1 MTNLNQL
8 SGSSTFSGSVSL
20 TQPIDYTFTLS
31 QKSAFTAILNGL
43 SGDANLQLRSSA
55 MSTIVAQSENPGTAT
70 DALNQVL
77 DAGIYT
83 LSIKTSS
90 SSSISYSLAL
100 QGGPQTSSS
109 LASNLF
115 WRNTST
121 DQISLWQM
129 DGTNLN
135 AGTLLGNA
143 PDRLN
148 WKLVGTADLNG
159 DGQSDFVWRNQTT
172 DQTEVWTIKNG
183 AYVSSAFLGNSPS
196 IGANSPWRIVGVA
209 DFTGDGQSDFLWR
222 NQQTDQTAIW
232 TIKNGAFVS
241 GAFLG
246 NSPSIGANSP
256 WTIVGVADF
265 TGDGQSDFL
274 WRNQQTDQTFIWSIK
289 NGAYVSGALLGNS
302 PSVGANSPWTIV
314 STADF
319 TGDGQPDFLWRNQQT
334 DQTFIWTIKN
344 GAYVSGAL
352 LGNSLTIGANPAWQ
366 VVGVEDFTGDGES
379 DLLWRNQQTDQTQI
393 WTLKNG
399 AYVSSAL
406 LGNAPA
412 IGANSSW
419 TIVGTADFT
428 GDGQADLLWRNQ
440 QTDQTVIWTLK
451 NGAFVSGALLGN
463 SPSIGANSLWR
474 IVGVAD
480 FTGDGQ
486 ADFLWRN
493 QQTDQTFIW
502 SIKNRAYVSGALL
515 GNAPSIGANSTW
527 TIVGASDFNGDR
539 QPDILWRNQTTGQ
552 GVVWFVKD
560 GKYTSGVLVGNAP
573 AVRGSD
579 WQIVGIGKQKGGT
592 NQATSLSLTIGGETL
607 QSALSLGTFGTL
619 SKYTDALKAGK
630 TAFYQFTLSKTQDI
644 LASIDLGGRGTT
656 LQLLDSTG
664 QEVITPIATL
674 GAGTYTIK
682 VTTTQDDRYTFR
694 INTADVPVT
703 GMRRLGSPN
712 NNDLPASTALDSQGN
727 VYVVGATGGDLTKIN
742 SINSGSSSGGFLAK
756 YDKFGTFKW
765 VREIAVNGTTV
776 VNGIAIDSQDNL
788 FLTGRAA
795 GTVATSVLRTD
806 AFALKYDSNGVQKW
820 VRQFGGVDNE
830 VGTAIT
836 VDRNGKVYIAGTTG
850 GTLAGTSAGQ
860 TDGFITQFDTNGN
873 QQWLKQFGTSSNDFT
888 TSVAVDSS
896 SNVYI
901 GSTDVGGNHNLI
913 QYDQFGN
920 QKWNKLLKTS
930 LGTIGKIAVDSSDR
944 INVVTWSSL
953 IQLDSTGTVKFNRP
967 IADFSGQSVA
977 IGPNNAIYVT
987 GDYLFSK
994 SYLAQYDSNGQRTS
1008 IKSIGRDEDLEV
1020 PVDIVV
1026 NSQGQAYISGTIN
1039 TGSLSDGYRD
1049 TFIYGETFV

>member
-1 MTNLNQL
+1 M
-8 SGSSTFSGSVSL
+8 
-20 TQPIDYTFTLS
+20 
-31 QKSAFTAILNGL
+31 
-43 SGDANLQLRSSA
+43 
-55 MSTIVAQSENPGTAT
+55 
-70 DALNQVL
+70 
-77 DAGIYT
+77 
-83 LSIKTSS
+83 
-90 SSSISYSLAL
+90 
-100 QGGPQTSSS
+100 
-109 LASNLF
+109 
-115 WRNTST
+115 
-121 DQISLWQM
+121 
-129 DGTNLN
+129 
-135 AGTLLGNA
+135 
-143 PDRLN
+143 
-148 WKLVGTADLNG
+148 
-159 DGQSDFVWRNQTT
+159 
-172 DQTEVWTIKNG
+172 
-183 AYVSSAFLGNSPS
+183 
-196 IGANSPWRIVGVA
+196 
-209 DFTGDGQSDFLWR
+209 
-222 NQQTDQTAIW
+222 
-232 TIKNGAFVS
+232 
-241 GAFLG
+241 
-246 NSPSIGANSP
+246 
-256 WTIVGVADF
+256 
-265 TGDGQSDFL
+265 
-274 WRNQQTDQTFIWSIK
+274 
-289 NGAYVSGALLGNS
+289 
-302 PSVGANSPWTIV
+302 

-334 DQTFIWTIKN
+334 DQTVIWTIKN

-399 AYVSSAL
+399 AYVSNAL

-412 IGANSSW
+412 IGANSPW

-440 QTDQTVIWTLK
+440 QTDQTFIWTLK
-451 NGAFVSGALLGN
+451 NGAYVSGALLGN
-463 SPSIGANSLWR
+463 SPSVGANSPWR

-493 QQTDQTFIW
+493 QQTDQTVIW
-502 SIKNRAYVSGALL
+502 TIKNGAYVSGALL
-515 GNAPSIGANSTW
+515 GNAPAIGANSAW

-552 GVVWFVKD
+552 GYVWFVKD
-560 GKYTSGVLVGNAP
+560 GKYTSGILVGNAP
-573 AVRGSD
+573 AVRGSE

-592 NQATSLSLTIGGETL
+592 NQSTSLSLTIGGETL
-607 QSALSLGTFGTL
+607 QSALSLGTFGTV
-619 SKYTDALKAGK
+619 SKYTDVLKAGK
-630 TAFYQFTLSKTQDI
+630 SAFYQFALSKTQDI

-756 YDKFGTFKW
+756 YDKLGTFKW
-765 VREIAVNGTTV
+765 IREIAVNGTTV

-788 FLTGRAA
+788 FLTGRAE
-795 GTVATSVLRTD
+795 GTVATNVFRAD
-806 AFALKYDSNGVQKW
+806 AFVLKYDTNGVQKW
-820 VRQFGGVDNE
+820 VRQFGSVAE
-830 VGTAIT
+830 EIGTAIT
-836 VDRNGKVYIAGTTG
+836 VDRNGKVYITGTTN
-850 GTLAGTSAGQ
+850 GTLAGTSAGGV
-860 TDGFITQFDTNGN
+860 DVFITQFDTNGN
-873 QQWLKQFGTSSNDFT
+873 QQWLKQFGTSSGDYT
-888 TSVAVDSS
+888 TSVAVDSN

-901 GSTDVGGNHNLI
+901 GVRDIGGNKNLI

-920 QKWNKLLKTS
+920 QKWNKLLS
-930 LGTIGKIAVDSSDR
+930 GVSGFGISDIAIDSNDR
-944 INVVTWSSL
+944 INVVTGSNNL
-953 IQLDSTGTVKFNRP
+953 VQFDSTGTLKFNR
-967 IADFSGQSVA
+967 IITDFSGQSVA

-987 GDYLFSK
+987 GEYLSSK

-1008 IKSIGRDEDLEV
+1008 IKSIGRDEDFEI
-1020 PVDIVV
+1020 PADIAVDA
-1026 NSQGQAYISGTIN
+1026 QGKAYIVGRLSSRG
-1039 TGSLSDGYRD
+1039 GLSDGYND
-1049 TFIYGETFV
+1049 GFIYGETFV